1 MYFTNRL
8 GNKVKELINAKIIA
22 IDVNNP
28 NKIVGKK
35 FDKDKMQKPAAIVD
49 AV

>member
-1 MYFTNRL
+1 MYLTNRF
-8 GNKVKELINAKIIA
+8 GNKVKELTKAKIIA
-22 IDVNNP
+22 IDVNKP

-35 FDKDKMQKPAAIVD
+35 LDKDKIQKPAAIVD

>member
-1 MYFTNRL
+1 MKAR
-8 GNKVKELINAKIIA
+8 IIA

-35 FDKDKMQKPAAIVD
+35 FDKDNIQNPAEIVV

>member
-1 MYFTNRL
+1 MKART
-8 GNKVKELINAKIIA
+8 IA

-35 FDKDKMQKPAAIVD
+35 LDKDKIQNPAEIVV